1 MYYERVICRQCS
13 DSGRTTT
20 RHRQDKLDNVA
31 SAGARGCRHRLPGR
45 LHHHPTAED
54 CSRAVRRAGEVIPAH
69 RTLRVAASGNGADR
83 HRLDRAA
90 GDGRPLC
97 GGVSSVPG
105 ALEER
110 GENAVGRHRGS
121 CACRALQSAA
131 VVRKKGGLGD
141 GLVHWTFGRYN

>member
-1 MYYERVICRQCS
+1 MNVLYAGNALTVAVLRLDTDKTNSTTWLLQALAAVDTAYLAACIVIQPLRIV
-13 DSGRTTT
+13 
-20 RHRQDKLDNVA
+20 H
-31 SAGARGCRHRLPGR
+31 
-45 LHHHPTAED
+45 

-69 RTLRVAASGNGADR
+69 RTLRVAVSGNGADR

-110 GENAVGRHRGS
+110 GENAVGCHRGS